1 MALLSSVESLTATE
15 LARLRQLAADT
26 IRGLA
31 MDAVQ
36 KANSGHPGMPM
47 GMADAAVVLW
57 TQFLKHNPSDPLW
70 ADRDRFV
77 LSAGHG
83 SMLLYSLLHLC
94 GYELPLSELRE
105 FRQWGSQTPGHPE
118 YGLTPGVE
126 TTTGPLGQGISN
138 AVGMAIAE
146 RWLAARFNRPGF
158 EIVNHY
164 TYVIASDGDLMEG
177 VSHEACSLAGHL
189 GLGKLIVL
197 YDDNGI
203 SIDGPTSLAFTE
215 DVLARF
221 EAYRWHTQRIDG
233 HDSIAVENAI
243 ANAQAETSRPSL
255 LACKTHIGFGSPNR
269 QDSNKAH
276 GEPLGADE
284 VRLTKAKFGWPPD
297 ESFFVPEEARE
308 FMQQSAAASAA
319 QQSEWEETFSAYG
332 KTYPELGAAF
342 NSALRGDLPDDW
354 DSGLPNFTRAKP
366 IATRAASGAV
376 LDAIAPK
383 LPTLLG
389 GSADL
394 TPSNNTLPKV
404 ARAVTREDFA
414 GQYLHFG
421 VREHAMG
428 SILNGL
434 ALHGGV
440 RPYGGTFLIFSDYM
454 RPAIR
459 LAALMELPVIFV
471 FTHDSIGLG
480 EDGPTHQ
487 PVEQISSL
495 RLIPNLAV
503 FRPADAA
510 ETVEA
515 WRFALAR
522 RNGPTALVLTRQAL
536 PVIDP
541 SCNSPAEAAA
551 RGAYILRDVDDP
563 QVILL
568 ATGSEVHL
576 ALAAQEILTAQKV
589 RARVVSMPCWKLFD
603 EQPNEYREAVLPSAV
618 RARVAVE
625 AGATL
630 AWGRYLGLDG
640 KIVGLDRFG
649 ASAPQAVLYRE
660 FGITTEAVAEAARRA
675 LLRVEQNCGAMR
687 KGTARIYGDD

>member
-1 MALLSSVESLTATE
+1 MATLSSIESLTATE
-15 LARLRQLAADT
+15 LARVRRLAADT

-57 TQFLKHNPSDPLW
+57 AQFLKHNPADPVW

-83 SMLLYSLLHLC
+83 SMLLYSLLHLS
-94 GYELPLSELRE
+94 GYDLPLSQLRD

-118 YGLTPGVE
+118 HGLTPGVE

-146 RWLAARFNRPGF
+146 RWLAAQFNRPGF

-177 VSHEACSLAGHL
+177 VSHESCSLAGHL

-221 EAYRWHTQRIDG
+221 KAYSWHTQRVDG
-233 HDSIAVENAI
+233 HDPIAVENAI
-243 ANAQAETSRPSL
+243 ANAQAETNRPSL
-255 LACKTHIGFGSPNR
+255 IACKTHIGFGSPNR

-276 GEPLGADE
+276 GEPLGAEE
-284 VRLTKAKFGWPPD
+284 VRLTKAKFGWPLD

-308 FMQQSAAASAA
+308 FMQQAAATSASR
-319 QQSEWEETFSAYG
+319 QEEWKETYAAYSRA
-332 KTYPELGAAF
+332 YPELAAAF
-342 NSALRGDLPDDW
+342 DSALRGDLPEDW
-354 DSGLPNFTRAKP
+354 DSNLPNFTGAKP

-376 LDAIAPK
+376 LDAIAP
-383 LPTLLG
+383 LIPSLLG

-394 TPSNNTLPKV
+394 TPSNNTLPKI
-404 ARAVTREDFA
+404 ARAVTRDDFA

-428 SILNGL
+428 SIMNGL

-459 LAALMELPVIFV
+459 LAALMQLPVIFV

-536 PVIDP
+536 PVIDRA
-541 SCNSPAEAAA
+541 CHAPAEGAA
-551 RGAYILRDVDDP
+551 RGAYILCGVDDP
-563 QVILL
+563 EVILL
-568 ATGSEVHL
+568 ATGSEVQL
-576 ALAAQEILTAQKV
+576 ALAAAEIFAAQKV
-589 RARVVSMPCWKLFD
+589 RACVVSVPCWELFD
-603 EQPNEYREAVLPSAV
+603 QQPHEYREAVLPSAV

-630 AWGRYLGLDG
+630 AWGRYVGLDG
-640 KIVGLDRFG
+640 EIVGLDRFG
-649 ASAPQAVLYRE
+649 ASAPQAVLYCE
-660 FGITTEAVAEAARRA
+660 FGITAEGVAEAARRV
-675 LLRVEQNCGAMR
+675 LLRV
-687 KGTARIYGDD
+687 K

>member
-1 MALLSSVESLTATE
+1 MALLSGTTAWTATQ
-15 LARLRQLAADT
+15 LARLRRLSADT

-57 TQFLKHNPSDPLW
+57 THFLKHNPSDPRW

-83 SMLLYSLLHLC
+83 SMLLYSLLHLT
-94 GYELPLSELRE
+94 GYDLPLSQLRD

-118 YGLTPGVE
+118 HGLTPGVE

-146 RWLAARFNRPGF
+146 RWLGARFNRPGF

-177 VSHEACSLAGHL
+177 VSHESCSLAGHL
-189 GLGKLIVL
+189 GLGKLVVL

-203 SIDGPTSLAFTE
+203 SIDGSTSLAFTE

-221 EAYRWHTQRIDG
+221 EAYGWHTQRIDG
-233 HDSIAVENAI
+233 HDSMAVEKAV
-243 ANAQAETSRPSL
+243 AGARAEADRPSL
-255 LACKTHIGFGSPNR
+255 IACKTHIGFGSPNR
-269 QDSNKAH
+269 QDSHKAH

-284 VRLTKAKFGWPPD
+284 VRLTKANLGWPLEEP
-297 ESFFVPEEARE
+297 FFVPEEVRE
-308 FMQQSAAASAA
+308 FMQQSAAWGTA
-319 QQSEWEETFSAYG
+319 QQEEWEETFASYG
-332 KTYPELGAAF
+332 RAYPESSAAF
-342 NSALRGDLPDDW
+342 DCAMRGDLTDGW
-354 DSGLPNFTRAKP
+354 DSNLPAFTGP
-366 IATRAASGAV
+366 GSIATRAASGAV
-376 LDAIAPK
+376 LDAIAPQV
-383 LPTLLG
+383 PMLLG

-394 TPSNNTLPKV
+394 TPSNNTLPKGTCD
-404 ARAVTREDFA
+404 VTREDFT
-414 GQYLHFG
+414 GRYLHFG

-454 RPAIR
+454 RPAVR
-459 LAALMELPVIFV
+459 LAALMGLPVIFV

-487 PVEQISSL
+487 PVEQLSSL

-503 FRPADAA
+503 FRPADAG

-522 RNGPTALVLTRQAL
+522 RRGPTALVLTRQAL
-536 PVIDP
+536 PVIGRV
-541 SCNSPAEAAA
+541 CHAPAEEAA
-551 RGAYILRDVDDP
+551 RGAYILRGVDDP
-563 QVILL
+563 EVILL

-576 ALAAQEILTAQKV
+576 ALAAQEILAAQKV
-589 RARVVSMPCWKLFD
+589 RVRVVSMPCWELFE

-630 AWGRYLGLDG
+630 AWGRYVGLDG
-640 KIVGLDRFG
+640 EIVGLDRFG

-660 FGITTEAVAEAARRA
+660 FGITAQAVAEAARRVLFRA
-675 LLRVEQNCGAMR
+675 KC
-687 KGTARIYGDD
+687 Y